1 MIEEFKWLDPDLFE
15 PLENM
20 RTRHPVEERLNL
32 FNDIKRN
39 GIQQNVRA
47 RPHPN
52 IAGKYQVYAGRLR
65 VSIAQELKHMNVG
78 LSPDDPASAGAFLE
92 PKAIRAW
99 SDYPI
104 LVPTIIKEAG
114 DDEAFSITL
123 SENINRS
130 DVTDYEIGNWLQMM
144 KMKFPILSQKDL
156 GDRIGRSQAFV
167 SRHLRLV
174 EEVEKGKI
182 PKEIEDERSARAF
195 RSLSEEEQQKVM
207 KEAVENGI
215 APSVREMERK
225 MIEKGLVI
233 LSRFRPPGDGEFLTV
248 ILREEGDLTHEQAQ
262 NAISEWRSKGSKMP
276 KEDITPDPVA
286 TRLAR
291 YYPACIVD
299 KVLTAFP
306 DSVFDL
312 AVLRCSGL
320 IRELWKMASEETK
333 EEAMRK
339 LL

>member
-1 MIEEFKWLDPDLFE
+1 MSEVVDEFRWLDPDL
-15 PLENM
+15 LESLDNM
-20 RTRHPVEERLNL
+20 RMRQPVEERLNL

-39 GIQQNVRA
+39 GIQHNVRA
-47 RPHPN
+47 RPHPD
-52 IAGKYQVYAGRLR
+52 ATKRAVGKFQVYAGRLR
-65 VSIAQELKHMNVG
+65 VSIAQELKHTNVG
-78 LSPDDPASAGAFLE
+78 LSPDPNI
-92 PKAIRAW
+92 IRPW
-99 SDYPI
+99 TEYPI
-104 LVPTIIKEAG
+104 LVPTIIKEVG
-114 DDEAFSITL
+114 DEEAFIVTL
-123 SENINRS
+123 GENINRS

-144 KMKFPILSQKDL
+144 KMRFPILSQKDL
-156 GDRIGRSQAFV
+156 GDRVGRSQAFV

-195 RSLSEEEQQKVM
+195 RALSEGEQQKVM

-225 MIEKGLVI
+225 MIDKGLEI
-233 LSRFRPPGDGEFLTV
+233 LSRFRPPGDIEFLTI
-248 ILREEGDLTHEQAQ
+248 ILREEGDLTFEQAQ
-262 NAISEWRSKGSKMP
+262 GTISEWRSKGSKMP

-299 KVLTAFP
+299 KILTAFP
-306 DSVFDL
+306 DSIFDL

-320 IRELWKMASEETK
+320 VRELWKMASEETK